1 MCFISTDENTYMSKT
16 ITVCKCNESNIAI
29 FLPKAEQVGEM
40 AFFQLIL
47 LLLLK
52 NLPYY
57 MHIHIDLQGKSGLGL
72 GFGRLYTGLGY
83 IYTGIY
89 IQYSI
94 MIFHAFYDLLKE
106 HFLHAMVTYLFVYG
120 SLSSRILDL

>member
-1 MCFISTDENTYMSKT
+1 MQNNLSDMFNIHENTYMSKT

-52 NLPYY
+52 NLPCY

-83 IYTGIY
+83 IYRDILYCIY
-89 IQYSI
+89 ST
-94 MIFHAFYDLLKE
+94 
-106 HFLHAMVTYLFVYG
+106 V
-120 SLSSRILDL
+120 